1 MCSTPSTRFLSW
13 LPGEISLACLTSTV
27 TTPETLPAEP
37 AGPTAALQLRQQ
49 SYLLQTGLARP
60 DAAEE
65 ADDSISVKDVLRI
78 VAKHKW
84 LLLAAVSLCTA
95 VAILQ
100 GLTTTP
106 VYQATVLL
114 QIDRASAR
122 IVQFNKDVDP
132 YQEDDSLMLQTQYEL
147 LQSRSLAERVIDDLQ
162 LDPAR
167 ARLAGIT
174 PGAPVGAAAES
185 AAPEGGWLASVL
197 AGYRRLGK
205 PSVNDREFLG
215 REALVGGFMGAVKV
229 EPVRNSRLVKVK
241 VVNSN
246 AGQAARVANAIAH
259 AFIALSMERRAQS
272 SVYAKTF
279 LEDQLKATK
288 AKLEE
293 SERMLNT
300 YAKSNAILTLDEKT
314 NVISQTYTDYSSAL
328 GRVEQER
335 LKAESV
341 YNAVA
346 SNPESAP
353 QVLESKTVQAYKEQR
368 AKLEAEYLSNLAVYK
383 PEFPK
388 MLQLKTQISE
398 LNARIKAEV
407 ASVLVS
413 IKGQYEAVKKQEEQV
428 RARLQDTRKE
438 VLLTQDKSVDL
449 NLFKRELDTNRQ
461 LYDGLLQ
468 RLKEVGVTSGV
479 TSNNISVVDEAN
491 TPLFPISPNL
501 MKNAGIGLLAGL
513 LLGVGFI
520 FMRENL
526 DDSVKHADEIEAKLG
541 LPLLGIIP
549 QMKKKLAQGHTLA
562 LLTVDDPRGSFAEAY
577 RSMRTALQFS
587 TAEGSPRRL
596 MVTSSGQSEGK
607 STTALALAINLAQL
621 GQRVL
626 LIDADMRNPSL
637 HKVLKRSNDS
647 GLSSYLSG
655 DELRETLIR
664 KSSIPNLGILTAG
677 PHPPSP
683 VDLLMGPRLLKLL
696 DRAEAMGFE
705 KIVID
710 APPVLGIA
718 DAIVLGNQVQNILFM
733 VKAGD
738 TRLSSVRDALRRL
751 RLGGL
756 MPLGVVLTG
765 AAAVETQYY
774 GYYGAYGAENA
785 PKAASSR
792 LVSPST
798 GWQVSASPL

>member
-1 MCSTPSTRFLSW
+1 M
-13 LPGEISLACLTSTV
+13 
-27 TTPETLPAEP
+27 
-37 AGPTAALQLRQQ
+37 
-49 SYLLQTGLARP
+49 LQTAMARP
-60 DAAEE
+60 DAV
-65 ADDSISVKDVLRI
+65 DDANDSFSVKDMLRLL
-78 VAKHKW
+78 AKYKW
-84 LLLAAVSLCTA
+84 VLLAAVTLCTTA
-95 VAILQ
+95 AMVK

-106 VYQATVLL
+106 VYQAAVLL

-132 YQEDDSLMLQTQYEL
+132 LQEDDSLMLQTQYEL
-147 LQSRSLAERVIDDLQ
+147 LRSRSLAERVIDDLQ

-167 ARLAGIT
+167 GRLAGVA
-174 PGAPVGAAAES
+174 PGTPVGIAVEP
-185 AAPEGGWLASVL
+185 APSQGGWLASVL
-197 AGYRRLGK
+197 DGYRRLGK

-215 REALVGGFMGAVKV
+215 REALVGGFMGSVTV
-229 EPVRNSRLVKVK
+229 EPIRNSRLVKVK
-241 VVNSN
+241 VTNSN
-246 AGQAARVANAIAH
+246 AAQAARIANAIAQG
-259 AFIALSMERRAQS
+259 FITLSMERRAQS
-272 SVYAKTF
+272 SVYAKSF
-279 LEDQLKATK
+279 LEDQLKTTK

-293 SERMLNT
+293 SERTLNA
-300 YAKSNAILTLDEKT
+300 YAKSNSILTLDEKT

-328 GRVEQER
+328 GKVEQER
-335 LKAESV
+335 LKAESL

-346 SNPESAP
+346 ANPESAP
-353 QVLESKTVQAYKEQR
+353 QVLDSKTVQSYKEQR
-368 AKLEAEYLSNLAVYK
+368 AKVEAEYLTNLAVYK

-388 MLQLKTQISE
+388 MLQLKSQISE
-398 LNARIKAEV
+398 LDKRIKSEALSV
-407 ASVLVS
+407 LASV
-413 IKGQYEAVKKQEEQV
+413 KGQYDAAKRQEDQV

-513 LLGVGFI
+513 LLAAGFI
-520 FMRENL
+520 FIREHL
-526 DDSVKHADEIEAKLG
+526 DDSIKRADEIEAKLD
-541 LPLLGIIP
+541 LPLLGMI
-549 QMKKKLAQGHTLA
+549 QLVKKKVAQGNALA
-562 LLTVDDPRGSFAEAY
+562 LLTIEDPRGAFAEAY

-587 TAEGSPRRL
+587 TAEGAPSRL
-596 MVTSSGQSEGK
+596 MVTSSVQAEGK
-607 STTALALAINLAQL
+607 STTALALAINFAQL

-626 LIDADMRNPSL
+626 LIDADMRNPSQ
-637 HKVLKRSNDS
+637 HKALERSNDS

-655 DELRETLIR
+655 DVEVEALIQAT
-664 KSSIPNLGILTAG
+664 KIANLSILTAG

-683 VDLLMGPRLLKLL
+683 VDLLMGPLLLKLL
-696 DRAEAMGFE
+696 DRAEALGFE

-718 DAIVLGNQVQNILFM
+718 DAIVLGNQVQNILFA

-756 MPLGVVLTG
+756 MPLGVVLTSMDT
-765 AAAVETQYY
+765 AETHYY
-774 GYYGAYGAENA
+774 GYYGGYGAENA
-785 PKAASSR
+785 PKAASNR
-792 LVSPST
+792 LVRPAT
-798 GWQVSASPL
+798 GVASVGEPA